1 MPIKVLLESKKI
13 NLILSR
19 LVCELIENHK
29 DFNDTVLIGLQP
41 RGVFLFNEIIKVFK
55 NKHPDLNIKS
65 GILDF
70 TFFRDDFRRSEKT
83 LSANSSQIN
92 FTIENKRIVL
102 IDDVLFT
109 GRSIKAA
116 MSAID
121 SYLSLI
127 HI

>member
-41 RGVFLFNEIIKVFK
+41 RGVFLFNEIIKVFE

-83 LSANSSQIN
+83 LSANSSEIN
-92 FTIENKRIVL
+92 
-102 IDDVLFT
+102 
-109 GRSIKAA
+109 
-116 MSAID
+116 
-121 SYLSLI
+121 LSLI